1 MIDNNLDKLKLVG
14 SQEELVITDCLEK
27 IKYFCEY
34 DAYRNYDLIGYE
46 HEHQSNTI
54 AAALLNATNAAMR
67 ARTSRKAWGPFI
79 ECPLAELDAVPSE
92 VDLVDSSQEDYDKAK
107 KSLWQCFEKITSV
120 SGITDMA
127 ASKVLHLK
135 RPKLV
140 AISDRYVRK
149 LLQIAEPSKS
159 DYPSR
164 SVYAA
169 RGLAVADAVRALG
182 GENKDSLLFFQESLP
197 KDLKLTKARILDILL
212 WVDMAI
218 PENQMWG
225 NAAKERGWSSVG
237 FGLWNQQ
244 KSRKLMNTLY
254 NKIFDAGCVKFGEFK
269 LKSGIM
275 SPVYCDLRMLVS
287 VPEVLAE
294 IGKALGDK
302 AKEIGCDRVAGIP
315 YGGVPIAVAASI
327 ASGIPMIY
335 PRKEVKD
342 HGTRQSIEGT
352 HNAGEKVLVIDDLV
366 TSGMS
371 FNEAVEPLK
380 SAGLVVTDLLVIL
393 DREQGGAKVIEKAGY
408 KLHSLIKLSGMT
420 EALAQA
426 GKIDREM
433 QERVVEFI
441 AKNQFS

>member
-1 MIDNNLDKLKLVG
+1 MVNSDLDVLKLAG
-14 SQEELVITDCLEK
+14 SQDELVITDCLAK
-27 IKYFCEY
+27 ILFFCEY
-34 DAYRNYDLIGYE
+34 DAYSKYDLIGYDYE
-46 HEHQSNTI
+46 KQPNII

-67 ARTSRKAWGPFI
+67 ARTSRKAWEPFI
-79 ECPLAELDAVPSE
+79 DCHIAELEAISPD
-92 VDLVDSSQEDYDKAK
+92 VDLIDSAQNDYDRAK
-107 KSLWQCFEKITSV
+107 ESLRQCYEKITSV

-149 LLQIAEPSKS
+149 LLQIADPSSS

-164 SVYAA
+164 SVYAT
-169 RGLAVADAVRALG
+169 RGLAVADAVRYLG
-182 GENKDSLLFFQESLP
+182 RANENSLLFFQESLP
-197 KDLKLTKARILDILL
+197 KDLKLTKARMLDILL

-218 PENQMWG
+218 PENQMWSS
-225 NAAKERGWSSVG
+225 AAKERGWSSVG
-237 FGLWNQQ
+237 FVLRNQQ
-244 KSRKLMNTLY
+244 KSRKSMNTLY

-294 IGKALGDK
+294 IGKALGEK

-342 HGTRQSIEGT
+342 HGTRQAIEGT
-352 HNAGEKVLVIDDLV
+352 HNVGEKVLVIDDLV

-408 KLHSLIKLSGMT
+408 KLHSLIKLLDMT
-420 EALAQA
+420 EALAQS

-433 QERVVEFI
+433 QQKVAEFI
-441 AKNQFS
+441 AANQFA